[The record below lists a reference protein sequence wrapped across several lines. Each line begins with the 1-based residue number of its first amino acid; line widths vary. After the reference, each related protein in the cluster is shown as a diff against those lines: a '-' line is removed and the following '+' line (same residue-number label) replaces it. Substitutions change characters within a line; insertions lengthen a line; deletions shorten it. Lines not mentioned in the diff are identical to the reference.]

1 MEDFNED
8 TLTSAATTSTTN
20 QAENFNAT
28 TNLITSSNN
37 CSQEYHLKWIKWK
50 GSANKVPIVT
60 QNSNG
65 SCPLLAII
73 NVLLLRKNFT
83 IPPIIEIVTASQLM
97 DYLYDC
103 ILTYEPKV
111 VIC

>member
-1 MEDFNED
+1 MEDLNED
-8 TLTSAATTSTTN
+8 TLTSAATTSITN

-28 TNLITSSNN
+28 INLIPSSNN
-37 CSQEYHLKWIKWK
+37 SQEYHLKWIKWK
-50 GSANKVPIVT
+50 GSTNKVPIVT

-83 IPPIIEIVTASQLM
+83 FPPIIEIVTASQLM

-111 VIC
+111 VL